1 MFGIGRASPRHTL
14 CDRMPMPRTSRPYRP
29 ARREA
34 ILFYLC
40 ISPWLLGFTVFILG
54 PVLSSLGLSFT
65 RWDLLSDPVFVGLRN
80 YTRMVDDKL
89 FWQALSVTVRYT
101 LLYVPAELVGGL
113 LLALLMNQKGVRGI
127 RGARTI
133 YYLPTIISGVAFV
146 VVWMWLFQPEAG
158 LINATLAR
166 FGIQGPRW
174 LADPNTA
181 LTALWLMSL
190 WGLGRAALIY
200 LAGLKGIPQQLY
212 EAAAIDGAGAVA
224 ELPPRDAAD
233 AHAHHLFQPGAEH
246 HRHLPDLYQRVCRHQ
261 RRAARL
267 DALLRALSLPQ
278 GVPGVP
284 DGLCLGAGLG
294 ALPHHP
300 RADDPGRAQRP
311 VVGLLRRGEARMN
324 APRWRTFLATAL
336 VWGVALLFL
345 IPLSLDDLVVA
356 QAELP
361 DL

>member
-1 MFGIGRASPRHTL
+1 
-14 CDRMPMPRTSRPYRP
+14 MPRTSRPYRP

-80 YTRMVDDKL
+80 YTRMVNDKL
-89 FWQALSVTVRYT
+89 FWQSLSVTVHYT

-127 RGARTI
+127 RSARTI

-212 EAAAIDGAGAVA
+212 EAAAIDGAGAWQSFRHVTLPMLTPTIFFNLVLSIIGTFQTFTSAFVA
-224 ELPPRDAAD
+224 TNGGPLDST
-233 AHAHHLFQPGAEH
+233 LFYV
-246 HRHLPDLYQRVCRHQ
+246 LYLYRKAFQEFQ
-261 RRAARL
+261 MGYAS
-267 DALLRALSLPQ
+267 ALAW
-278 GVPGVP
+278 V
-284 DGLCLGAGLG
+284 
-294 ALPHHP
+294 
-300 RADDPGRAQRP
+300 
-311 VVGLLRRGEARMN
+311 
-324 APRWRTFLATAL
+324 
-336 VWGVALLFL
+336 LFL
-345 IPLSLDDLVVA
+345 IILVLTILVVRSG
-356 QAELP
+356 QWWVYYEGEKR
-361 DL
+361 